1 MSIEAAYPL
10 AKVDCLYIAKA
21 HKQGTIKR
29 CKPFGTIKKK
39 KENTTENEK
48 GKNVEIIIKALQNKP
63 NEKSLELEQTS

>member
-39 KENTTENEK
+39 KKNTTENEK
-48 GKNVEIIIKALQNKP
+48 GKKIEIIIKALQK
-63 NEKSLELEQTS
+63 KQTKRV